1 MNRIATRKMS
11 ARVIGLTIKTSTH
24 NVRIEMKPT
33 RNEMLLAWMTLIK
46 VRDHYVHDDVLDS
59 MDRIII
65 VDVLKLLDKLQRM
78 EGNER

>member
-1 MNRIATRKMS
+1 MS
-11 ARVIGLTIKTSTH
+11 VQVIGLIIKTSTQ

-46 VRDHYVHDDVLDS
+46 VKDHYDSLDS
-59 MDRIII
+59 MDRVIIL
-65 VDVLKLLDKLQRM
+65 DVLKLLDKLQRM

>member
-1 MNRIATRKMS
+1 
-11 ARVIGLTIKTSTH
+11 
-24 NVRIEMKPT
+24 MKPT